1 MRSSRIEP
9 DSRTMT
15 MASMTLVGI
24 LAVASFTLSFQGL
37 IQAADWAG
45 IAPQLRWLVPIV
57 VDSTILVYAV
67 AASVQ
72 RARGESTV
80 VSWCAVGFFTAVSV
94 AANAAHV
101 LAPNG
106 VPVPIDGTVIFGA
119 FLAAIMP
126 ISLFFATETTV
137 QLAVAPPVGSVS
149 QRRKRALARLVQE
162 RGGPEKADQLGAI
175 SGPAAGQRGPSS
187 GPGGGPVR
195 GPLVDHP
202 SGPPRTKAEVK
213 PERILELAEQNL
225 SQRAIAQQLGTSK
238 TTVARVLAE
247 HAQSRDRSSG
257 KVATLSQA

>member
-1 MRSSRIEP
+1 
-9 DSRTMT
+9 MT
-15 MASMTLVGI
+15 MASMALVGV

-37 IQAADWAG
+37 IQAAEWAG

-72 RARGESTV
+72 RARGESTLL
-80 VSWCAVGFFTAVSV
+80 SWCAVGFFTAVSV

-101 LAPNG
+101 LAPGG
-106 VPVPIDGTVIFGA
+106 VPVPISGTVIFGA

-126 ISLFFATETTV
+126 VSLFFATET
-137 QLAVAPPVGSVS
+137 VGSVS

-162 RGGPEKADQLGAI
+162 RGGPEDVDQFGALP
-175 SGPAAGQRGPSS
+175 GPAAGHRGPAA
-187 GPGGGPVR
+187 GPVR

-202 SGPPRTKAEVK
+202 SGPPRTKADVK
-213 PERILELAEQNL
+213 PERILELAEQKL

-238 TTVARVLAE
+238 STVARVLAE
-247 HAQSRDRSSG
+247 HAESRDGSAG
-257 KVATLSQA
+257 KVAALSQA

>member
-15 MASMTLVGI
+15 MASMTLVGV

-72 RARGESTV
+72 RARGESTLL
-80 VSWCAVGFFTAVSV
+80 SWCAVGFFTAVSV

-106 VPVPIDGTVIFGA
+106 VPRPLDGTVIFGA

-162 RGGPEKADQLGAI
+162 RGGPENVDQFGTV
-175 SGPAAGQRGPSS
+175 SGPAAGQRGPA
-187 GPGGGPVR
+187 GGPVR
-195 GPLVDHP
+195 GPRMDHS

-213 PERILELAEQNL
+213 PERILELAEQKL

-238 TTVARVLAE
+238 TTVARILAE
-247 HAQSRDRSSG
+247 HAESREGSSG
-257 KVATLSQA
+257 RAPALSQA